1 MREELFRTQ
10 FIENRQEVIR
20 RFKTEINM
28 QSVIDKDLKRLDV
41 PGLRFGTKFLV
52 ITMEETA
59 ELETAIINYYNTP
72 INIASILEKEGAS
85 TEFIHTEYLNLVEE
99 IADVSIGL
107 IHIMSAFKLDSF
119 VGSLTARCNPCGW
132 SGNIGNELV
141 RTYEMN
147 PQLYVNNA
155 CLLLEQFIM
164 ASARFFRGKYTDS
177 EFKGYVSRCWAT
189 LVGIRRVAKIPNEDI
204 RVAEDIKWIRLH
216 ERNGTG
222 SFL

>member
-1 MREELFRTQ
+1 MREEVFRTQ

-20 RFKTEINM
+20 RFKAEINM
-28 QSVIDKDLKRLDV
+28 QSVIDKDLKRLDI

-52 ITMEETA
+52 ITMEEVA
-59 ELETAIINYYNTP
+59 ELETAVINYYSAP
-72 INIASILEKEGAS
+72 INIVRTLDKEGAS
-85 TEFIHTEYLNLVEE
+85 TEFVYAEYLNLVEE

-141 RTYEMN
+141 RAYDMN
-147 PQLYVNNA
+147 PQVFVNNA

-164 ASARFFRGKYTDS
+164 ASARFFRGKYTDG

-216 ERNGTG
+216 DRNGTG

>member
-1 MREELFRTQ
+1 MFRTQ
-10 FIENRQEVIR
+10 FIKNRQEVIQ
-20 RFKTEINM
+20 RFKSEINM

-52 ITMEETA
+52 NAMEEVA

-72 INIASILEKEGAS
+72 INIARTLDNEGAS
-85 TEFIHTEYLNLVEE
+85 TDFIYTEYLNLVEE
-99 IADVSIGL
+99 IADVTIGL

-119 VGSLTARCNPCGW
+119 MGSLTTRCNPCGW

-141 RTYEMN
+141 RAYDIN
-147 PQLYVNNA
+147 PQFFVNNA

-164 ASARFFRGKYTDS
+164 ASARFFRGKYTDN

-204 RVAEDIKWIRLH
+204 RVAEDIKWLRLH
-216 ERNGTG
+216 DRNKSG

>member
-1 MREELFRTQ
+1 MREEVFRIQ
-10 FIENRQEVIR
+10 FTENRQDVIQ
-20 RFKTEINM
+20 RFKAEINI

-72 INIASILEKEGAS
+72 INIVRELDKNGAS
-85 TEFIHTEYLNLVEE
+85 SEFIYPEYLNLVEE
-99 IADVSIGL
+99 LADVSIGL

-132 SGNIGNELV
+132 SGNIGNELMRV
-141 RTYEMN
+141 YDMN
-147 PQLYVNNA
+147 SQAFVNNA

-189 LVGIRRVAKIPNEDI
+189 LVGIRRVAKIPNEDV

-216 ERNGTG
+216 ERNGAG